1 VRQLGRWA
9 NGVATAPQG
18 LSLILFSLVGVF
30 LVASCGGGSQDGG
43 SLSRSDFDFLR
54 LGMSY
59 QEVAAHVGEADRD
72 AGSGIHLM
80 VYDLGDGTQ
89 LMLSFP
95 SLDELTAVHLYDPD
109 RDTRELM
116 LGPEG

>member
-1 VRQLGRWA
+1 
-9 NGVATAPQG
+9 
-18 LSLILFSLVGVF
+18 
-30 LVASCGGGSQDGG
+30 
-43 SLSRSDFDFLR
+43 
-54 LGMSY
+54 
-59 QEVAAHVGEADRD
+59 
-72 AGSGIHLM
+72 M